1 MVVEDNDDLLSYLSR
16 KLSATYRVITSP
28 SAEQAVIL
36 LEQNDI
42 DIVLT
47 DIALGGMSGIE
58 LCRKIE
64 LGVMVRLAIGRN
76 VFCDGF
82 AQSGFVGL
90 QFGTSW

>member
-1 MVVEDNDDLLSYLSR
+1 MFKREF
-16 KLSATYRVITSP
+16 
-28 SAEQAVIL
+28 VIL
-36 LEQNDI
+36 G
-42 DIVLT
+42 VVSLT
-47 DIALGGMSGIE
+47 MGNSPLPFGDGFVGIIK

>member
-1 MVVEDNDDLLSYLSR
+1 MIVRLRLLRRLDLSDERTDAHAVEIGDL
-16 KLSATYRVITSP
+16 
-28 SAEQAVIL
+28 AEDIHIRQAL
-36 LEQNDI
+36 APLP
-42 DIVLT
+42 
-47 DIALGGMSGIE
+47 LGDGFVGIIE